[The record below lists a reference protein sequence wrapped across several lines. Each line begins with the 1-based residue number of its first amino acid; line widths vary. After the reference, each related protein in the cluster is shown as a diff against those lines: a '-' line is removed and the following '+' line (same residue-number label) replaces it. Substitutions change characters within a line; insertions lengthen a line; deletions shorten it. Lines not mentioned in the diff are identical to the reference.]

1 MYPTCFVRRFC
12 LILRGRNS
20 FNSPTVS
27 ACESR
32 VPAAGAVTYH
42 GARCPR
48 GSCRAHVALC
58 RDDKHFSRVHFAT
71 FFHHSS
77 PSGAL
82 ASSRQPT
89 GPPPFLLASC
99 LALLPSCDSHKYFVP
114 SSHPAIET
122 GGDWPCRL
130 STSSP
135 EPRSGGA
142 VTTTL
147 CSRMAPGPLFSVHLA
162 VAPGKARTPRGGA
175 ALPPRP
181 QCTGSASN
189 KHAPNKH
196 RHKPCGG
203 PIHGQQVAI
212 YEPRLRPLSTTSRAP
227 GQG

>member
-1 MYPTCFVRRFC
+1 MEPGAPGGPAGPT
-12 LILRGRNS
+12 
-20 FNSPTVS
+20 SPCVEMTSISAECVSPHSSTVL
-27 ACESR
+27 
-32 VPAAGAVTYH
+32 H
-42 GARCPR
+42 PR
-48 GSCRAHVALC
+48 GLSLLHA
-58 RDDKHFSRVHFAT
+58 
-71 FFHHSS
+71 S
-77 PSGAL
+77 PQDL
-82 ASSRQPT
+82 
-89 GPPPFLLASC
+89 PFLPQPQVLASC

-181 QCTGSASN
+181 QCTGSVSD
-189 KHAPNKH
+189 KHAPNKQ
-196 RHKPCGG
+196 RTETLRW
-203 PIHGQQVAI
+203 IHPWSTSRDIRASLASPLHHLQGTWARVTGYA
-212 YEPRLRPLSTTSRAP
+212 RSLRP
-227 GQG
+227 